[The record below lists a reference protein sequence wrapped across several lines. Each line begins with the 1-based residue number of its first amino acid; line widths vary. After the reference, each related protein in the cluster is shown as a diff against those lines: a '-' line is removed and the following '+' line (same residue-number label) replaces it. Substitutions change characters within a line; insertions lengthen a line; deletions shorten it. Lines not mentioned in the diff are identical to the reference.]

1 MKIQLWSIYY
11 EPVPT
16 GIGPIVTVWA
26 GAMRDR
32 GHELEVVTSHPHYP
46 EPIWGTSRRPYREH
60 RDGVPVLRLPLAIG
74 RGTAGQRLRQEASFA
89 ASQALA
95 APALGTPDVIVAV
108 SPSFPA
114 LAPAMANARVRRRP
128 WVMWL
133 QDILPDGAVSTGLL
147 GPGRALD
154 AARRLERAA
163 YGSAERVVVIS
174 DAFADNLREKG
185 VAAEKIVRLYNPSTR
200 PPPAEPERERA
211 TDGTPRVLS
220 MGNIGLSQG
229 LPEYVRRFQGSAEL
243 DHAGA
248 RMLIAGHGVAA
259 DEVRA
264 AIAGDRVEMLGLVS
278 DERLEQELRRAT
290 LGVVTQRAGI
300 SEFNLPSKLMNF
312 MAYGI
317 PVVAAVEPRSEVARI
332 VESSGGGWVSD
343 SARPAEFTQRIVEAL
358 GDHAALE
365 RCGAAAAAYAHANF
379 SPEGVAERFEEVLA
393 DVIEARGSENR
404 SRSVLKI

>member
-1 MKIQLWSIYY
+1 VKIQLWTIYY
-11 EPVPT
+11 DPVPT

-26 GAMRDR
+26 RAMRER
-32 GHELEVVTSHPHYP
+32 GHEVEVVTSHPHYP
-46 EPIWGTSRRPYREH
+46 EPVWGTSRRPYREQ

-74 RGTAGQRLRQEASFA
+74 RGTAGKRLRQEASFA

-114 LAPAMANARVRRRP
+114 LAPAMLNARLRRRP

-163 YGSAERVVVIS
+163 YRSAKRVVVIS
-174 DAFADNLREKG
+174 DAFADNLRGKG
-185 VAAEKIVRLYNPSTR
+185 VAPEKIVRLYNPSTR
-200 PPPAEPERERA
+200 PAPTEPARQHASERPPRI
-211 TDGTPRVLS
+211 LS

-229 LPEYVRRFQGSAEL
+229 LPEYAREFQASSEL
-243 DHAGA
+243 ERAGA
-248 RMLIAGHGVAA
+248 RLLIAGHGVEA
-259 DEVRA
+259 DEVRN

-278 DERLEQELRRAT
+278 DERLEEELREAT
-290 LGVVTQRAGI
+290 LGVVTQRPGI

-343 SARPAEFTQRIVEAL
+343 SARPEQFPEQIA
-358 GDHAALE
+358 AALADRDE
-365 RCGAAAAAYAHANF
+365 LEGRGDAGVAYARQHF
-379 SPEGVAERFEEVLA
+379 SPEGVAERFEEVLRE
-393 DVIEARGSENR
+393 VVGERTRVRG
-404 SRSVLKI
+404 